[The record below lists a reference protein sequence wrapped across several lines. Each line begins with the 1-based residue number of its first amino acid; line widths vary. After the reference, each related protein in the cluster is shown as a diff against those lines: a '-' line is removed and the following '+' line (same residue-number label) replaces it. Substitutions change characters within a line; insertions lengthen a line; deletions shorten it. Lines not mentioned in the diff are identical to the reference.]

1 MQGAGSIPGW
11 GGGGGDVSEDPT
23 QAWRGLASRP
33 GSASPPG
40 ISPAPKW
47 FRRMR
52 IGVLSTHLWRLEPR
66 GQRGHRTHP
75 EGAGHGTASRP
86 RGQVAWRSLKMR
98 KSPVAGRRR
107 IVAAPR
113 LLTQGLLPVHGPNDN
128 KGPSLS
134 TWLQTRRGNSFS
146 QLPMTFQLLV
156 LSSGSQLDSPWVPLP
171 VLQSGQLVKAAHW
184 AEVHRHR
191 HAVRHSVAI
200 TPNRSLGPCVASAFP
215 KHH

>member
-1 MQGAGSIPGW
+1 MLPSAY
-11 GGGGGDVSEDPT
+11 
-23 QAWRGLASRP
+23 WRFQVLVTSR
-33 GSASPPG
+33 S
-40 ISPAPKW
+40 
-47 FRRMR
+47 
-52 IGVLSTHLWRLEPR
+52 
-66 GQRGHRTHP
+66 HP
-75 EGAGHGTASRP
+75 F
-86 RGQVAWRSLKMR
+86 
-98 KSPVAGRRR
+98 
-107 IVAAPR
+107 APR
-113 LLTQGLLPVHGPNDN
+113 AGAAHQQGRWRRGESQSRAPGRVTLGTLPPPPPPFRTAPTPPLGGARPGLLPVHGPNDN